1 MSEKWGFGGHE
12 SFPLRYG
19 WLKKGYDLLAD
30 NPMGLSSDDAMVTL
44 GVGKNMVGSIR
55 HWGFACKV
63 FMDSSTGRGVQPSA
77 FGKRLLDSAGSDPY
91 LEDIGS
97 TWLLHWQLATNR
109 ARAGAWY
116 WLFSRPRSN
125 RFAKD
130 KLVREL
136 VELLDQIGTRVS
148 ESTIARDVDVLVR
161 SYCRRIKS
169 AGQSAEDLLES
180 PFTTLGLLRE
190 ASSSAEY
197 ELVQGVHPSLPV
209 AVFEAALI
217 EFAGV
222 GDAIRRAVSLD
233 ELMYGD
239 SSPGRVFRLSE
250 EGLMARLHALQQQ
263 RPQTYV
269 VDETAGLRQLL
280 IRGQMPEIAEVLQ
293 GYYGTAAAGSSRE
306 T

>member
-19 WLKKGYDLLAD
+19 WLKKGYDLLAGSE
-30 NPMGLSSDDAMVTL
+30 MALTDADQAMISL

-55 HWGFACKV
+55 HWGYACRL
-63 FMDSSTGRGVQPSA
+63 FEDIQARRGVKASEM
-77 FGKRLLDSAGSDPY
+77 GTHLLASDGWDPY
-91 LEDIGS
+91 LEDIGT
-97 TWLLHWQLATNR
+97 TWLLHWWLATNR
-109 ARAGAWY
+109 SRAGAWY

-130 KLVREL
+130 MLVREL
-136 VELLDQIGTRVS
+136 VEQLDHFGTRTS
-148 ESTIARDVDVLVR
+148 ETTIARDVDVLVR
-161 SYCRRIKS
+161 SYCRRTKS
-169 AGQSAEDLLES
+169 AGQSSEELLES

-190 ASSSAEY
+190 ATGSAEY

-209 AVFEAALI
+209 AVFETALI
-217 EFAGV
+217 EFATG
-222 GDAIRRAVSLD
+222 GDTVRRAISLD

-239 SSPGRVFRLSE
+239 ASPGRVFRLSE
-250 EGLMARLHALQQQ
+250 EGLMDRLHTLQQR

-280 IRGQMPEIAEVLQ
+280 LRGQMPDKREALAAYF
-293 GYYGTAAAGSSRE
+293 GATAGKLGGA
-306 T
+306 